1 MNCMICSLLQVSNKM
16 HWLISLGAIYG
27 LQHLMCTKGMA
38 LIYICQRCKTFW
50 NACHESCLCFLAI
63 IGHLS
68 SFYPTAS
75 SCIRIFE
82 RQISV
87 DLRKERWPPWL
98 FEAKLFPYCWHD
110 MILKPRI
117 GVCIILLPIEE
128 NSANQGGSWKCEVT
142 DSNTISLKWMVIS
155 WVNPWN
161 YRGFFCSF
169 RCLFFLIK
177 FARHFCAND
186 ARLKGG
192 WTWLNNIFLKLL
204 LCSIAQKRKAA
215 SSKYFKAKLLWLLIA
230 TYLF

>member
-1 MNCMICSLLQVSNKM
+1 MSMQSIFTCQEAVVVTLYPFMNCMICSLLQVSNEM

-50 NACHESCLCFLAI
+50 NACPESCLCFLAI

-82 RQISV
+82 RQINV

-98 FEAKLFPYCWHD
+98 FEAKLFPYCGHD
-110 MILKPRI
+110 MILKPRF

-128 NSANQGGSWKCEVT
+128 NSANQGGCWKCEVT
-142 DSNTISLKWMVIS
+142 DSNTISLNCI
-155 WVNPWN
+155 
-161 YRGFFCSF
+161 
-169 RCLFFLIK
+169 
-177 FARHFCAND
+177 
-186 ARLKGG
+186 
-192 WTWLNNIFLKLL
+192 WTG
-204 LCSIAQKRKAA
+204 
-215 SSKYFKAKLLWLLIA
+215 
-230 TYLF
+230 T

>member
-1 MNCMICSLLQVSNKM
+1 MNCMICSLLQVSNEM

-110 MILKPRI
+110 MILKPRF

-161 YRGFFCSF
+161 YRGFF
-169 RCLFFLIK
+169 LFFSLPIFSDK
-177 FARHFCAND
+177 ICSSFLRKWCTF
-186 ARLKGG
+186 KGG
-192 WTWLNNIFLKLL
+192 LNL
-204 LCSIAQKRKAA
+204 AQQHISQVIIMLHRSKEK
-215 SSKYFKAKLLWLLIA
+215 SSF
-230 TYLF
+230 